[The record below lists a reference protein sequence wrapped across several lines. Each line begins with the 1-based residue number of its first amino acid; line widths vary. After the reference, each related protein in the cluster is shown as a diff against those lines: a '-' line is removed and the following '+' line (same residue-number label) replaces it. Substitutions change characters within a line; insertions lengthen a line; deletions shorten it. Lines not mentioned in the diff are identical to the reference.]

1 MTLRVC
7 SIKGCI
13 TQAKILGP
21 HLEKE
26 VIFIYIQEYT
36 ISPVL
41 QHEHRVAIFQQRD
54 LLGKKK
60 MLQLA

>member
-1 MTLRVC
+1 MTLEVC

-21 HLEKE
+21 HLGKAT
-26 VIFIYIQEYT
+26 IFIYIQEYT

-41 QHEHRVAIFQQRD
+41 QCEHRIAVFQQRD
-54 LLGKKK
+54 LLGKRKCFN
-60 MLQLA
+60 

>member
-1 MTLRVC
+1 MTLRVW

-13 TQAKILGP
+13 THTKVLGP
-21 HLEKE
+21 HLENAI
-26 VIFIYIQEYT
+26 IFIYIQEYT

-41 QHEHRVAIFQQRD
+41 QREHRVAIFQQRD

-60 MLQLA
+60 LQLT